1 MSFKRDFS
9 SDIISRMKKIIS
21 RKIINKKDKEKSMN
35 IMKKIISKKII
46 DGKDKEKSVNI
57 KRK

>member
-35 IMKKIISKKII
+35 IMKKVASKKVV
-46 DGKDKEKSVNI
+46 DGKGKGKSMNT